1 MIGMTEAE
9 IAREEQR
16 FQRVHYAIEY
26 IDRAGRRRQ
35 EKKSTLRGAES
46 FKRRLR
52 LGSDPKIRLV
62 TRRSR

>member
-1 MIGMTEAE
+1 MAEATAE
-9 IAREEQR
+9 PIAP
-16 FQRVHYAIEY
+16 RVHYAIEY

>member
-1 MIGMTEAE
+1 MAEATAE
-9 IAREEQR
+9 PIAP
-16 FQRVHYAIEY
+16 RVHYAIEY

-62 TRRSR
+62 SRKSR